1 MIIDI
6 ELDFS
11 NNDENIILEFD
22 ECIEELLMLP

>member
-22 ECIEELLMLP
+22 ECIEELPLL

>member
-22 ECIEELLMLP
+22 ECIEELPLP

>member
-6 ELDFS
+6 KLDFS